1 MYTIDASVQINALN
15 RDEPG
20 SAASLACLRQLVE
33 RHQPIFS
40 PTLLLV
46 EMATALA
53 RALDDATLALE
64 LVEALRALPGQLW
77 IPLDADLADDAAR
90 LGAEARL
97 RGSDAV
103 YAAVARRFGATL
115 VTRDR
120 QQLERLPPLL
130 PVLTPEE
137 VLERLSVTP

>member
-15 RDEPG
+15 REEPG
-20 SAASLACLRQLVE
+20 STASLACLRQLVE

-46 EMATALA
+46 EMASALA
-53 RALDDATLALE
+53 RALNDAALALE
-64 LVEALRALPGQLW
+64 VVEALRALPGQLW

-103 YAAVARRFGATL
+103 YAAVARRFGAAL

-137 VLERLSVTP
+137 VLKRLSATP